1 MADGRIDPTAF
12 IEPGEDAFK
21 RRFPF
26 AKRPIKGSMGIRT
39 AGIDL
44 KFIPSAPGAR
54 IGTTAVSRVTP
65 QGQVTGPRGVGGTT
79 PLAGSGVVR
88 RAAAD
93 QRVLALQ
100 EQINPLSK
108 VPAGLQPVQ
117 GGALERLT
125 RLLAQEKVSQAMGG
139 RLPAVGGA
147 VDVGASA
154 KILEGARRPEERLDI
169 PSGEFAGQR
178 RAPEEGV
185 PDVEFNINEVAR
197 RGAQREADDTGK
209 QVTRSIGGKLMQF
222 FPRET
227 PRTEGRVA
235 GKTREVPAVLQQ
247 QFRDVVQ
254 PKLREREV
262 LAERVTELTGMA
274 TAARNRGDTVREKS
288 LATQRD
294 EVLAERDKVA
304 LSPEEQRIADFF
316 ETGETSPR
324 IDRLLERAQP
334 GFEQRDR
341 LARVSRT
348 LKRRGRKGK
357 PGGVSAKDVKV
368 ALAQVGDE
376 IRAVTGSKDIEAAR
390 TLYNTVKG
398 SKVAMRKFP
407 ALRRVKNL
415 LRLGRGTLDDALRTA
430 FKLGPVAGPPKVIS
444 PTDRRVDEGLDLIEG
459 VVLPERDRKAVTYDT
474 LKEAGKTDAD
484 QERRAQQLLE
494 RNQVVHD
501 HPDVLSQERFAGIPQ
516 KAARRASLLERWE
529 LFKQK
534 NELRQATPKDIQ
546 TLWELSILRA
556 SRQVKGDWR
565 AIRKYKLSAK
575 QMRILGEAKKAK
587 PPTRPR
593 PKPPPVPH
601 DESGPV
607 PTVKPS
613 AGGLGAEAGAS
624 PWPGADQAVVGQRY
638 RSPSGATGVWDGTK
652 FTEVE

>member
-125 RLLAQEKVSQAMGG
+125 KLLAEAKVSQAMGG

-154 KILEGARRPEERLDI
+154 RLLEAARRPEERLDV
-169 PSGEFAGQR
+169 PSGQFAGQR

-185 PDVEFNINEVAR
+185 ADVEFNINEVAR

-209 QVTRSIGGKLMQF
+209 QITRSIGGKLMQF
-222 FPRET
+222 SPRGT
-227 PRTEGRVA
+227 PTTEGRVA
-235 GKTREVPAVLQQ
+235 GGTREVPAVLQQ

-274 TAARNRGDTVREKS
+274 TAARNSGDTVREKR
-288 LATQRD
+288 LAAQRD
-294 EVLAERDKVA
+294 EVLAERDKVV
-304 LSPEEQRIADFF
+304 LSPEEQRVADFF

-341 LARVSRT
+341 LARAARK
-348 LKRRGRKGK
+348 LKRLGTKGK
-357 PGGVSAKDVKV
+357 APGVSAKDVKV
-368 ALAQVGDE
+368 AMAQVRDAA
-376 IRAVTGSKDIEAAR
+376 RAVTGSKNIEAAR
-390 TLYNTVKG
+390 EFYNTVKDN
-398 SKVAMRKFP
+398 KRAMRIP
-407 ALRRVKNL
+407 ELRRVRHL
-415 LRLGRGTLDDALRTA
+415 VRLGSSLDDALRVA
-430 FKLGPVAGPPKVIS
+430 FKLGPEAAPKVIS

-459 VVLPERDRKAVTYDT
+459 ILLPDQKGDAVTYDT
-474 LKEAGKTDAD
+474 LKEAGKKDEG
-484 QERRAQQLLE
+484 QSRRAQRMLE

-501 HPDVLSQERFAGIPQ
+501 HPDVLNQERFAGMTQ

-529 LFKQK
+529 LSKQK

-546 TLWELSILRA
+546 TLWELSLLRA
-556 SRQVKGDWR
+556 SDQVKRDWKAVR
-565 AIRKYKLSAK
+565 PYKLSPK
-575 QMRILGEAKKAK
+575 QARILGEAKKAK
-587 PPTRPR
+587 PRSK

-607 PTVKPS
+607 PTARPTAG
-613 AGGLGAEAGAS
+613 AGGVEATAS

-638 RSPSGATGVWDGTK
+638 QSPQGVTGVWDGTK
-652 FTEVE
+652 FTEVR